1 MTVRKSDD
9 AVSPVIGVMLM
20 LVVTIIIA
28 AVVAAFATGMV
39 GDTSGPAPNA
49 KMDVEI
55 YSAYENQYGTYPTMH
70 VSHISG
76 ESLATKDLK
85 FTFTW
90 DCPGGSECTSNT
102 PGHHSS
108 TYQYEERPNEWG
120 TNFNMGAGGS
130 ENLFGGVPGAYS
142 TSGYKGDYIQPL
154 YINYGMNKNPNGEF
168 FGGDF
173 VMERGMT
180 LMAYDLHLKPGVQ
193 EGNPAMDILF
203 NNGEILTTIPVA
215 EDAYT
220 CDCGL
225 PLVYEADDRDMGWMY
240 LPAGWY
246 CSDMWG
252 CPYGNGYQPNYWYD
266 PPEEG
271 SESAPA
277 GLSPGIMTCLPQGTA
292 IDVSIIHIP
301 TNKAIY
307 TEKVY
312 VE

>member
-108 TYQYEERPNEWG
+108 TYQYEERPDEWG

-173 VMERGMT
+173 VMERGMM

-220 CDCGL
+220 CEYCGL
-225 PLVYEADDRDMGWMY
+225 PLVWSDPMWYGYE
-240 LPAGWY
+240 GWY
-246 CSDMWG
+246 CSDTWG
-252 CPYGNGYQPNYWYD
+252 CMAGWMEWHWYD

>member
-76 ESLATKDLK
+76 DSLATKDLK

-108 TYQYEERPNEWG
+108 TYQYEERPDEWG

-130 ENLFGGVPGAYS
+130 ENLFGGVTTGASS

-154 YINYGMNKNPNGEF
+154 YINYGWVNNPAGEF

-180 LMAYDLHLKPGVQ
+180 LMAYELHLKPGVQ

-220 CDCGL
+220 CECGL
-225 PLVYEADDRDMGWMY
+225 PLEWVTEDQWMRED
-240 LPAGWY
+240 GWY
-246 CSDMWG
+246 CSDTWY
-252 CPYGNGYQPNYWYD
+252 CTSGNGYQLNYDY
-266 PPEEG
+266 PPPEEEEG